1 MKKVILAMVVSAL
14 FAPAGLSAATPDVAA
29 PIRQF
34 IDGFNTG
41 DLKSAFDA
49 YSKGDISIIDE
60 FAPYRWLGP
69 NAAHGWADDFQK
81 MSDAEGSTDGKVSY
95 GKPRRTEIK
104 GDTAYVIIPTVY
116 TLQAERTADGRRRTD
131 DLRPSLRRG
140 CMEDRCMDLERSQAT
155 SPKAQGTSTVI
166 STNSSGAAALKH
178 QRRVPE
184 FYFENFRTKN
194 DIGSPIISM

>member
-41 DLKSAFDA
+41 DLKSAFAA

-81 MSDAEGSTDGKVSY
+81 MADAEGSTDGKVSY

-116 TLQAERTADGRRRTD
+116 TYKLKGQPMVEEGQMTFA
-131 DLRPSLRRG
+131 LRSEGGAWKIGAWTWSGVKPHP
-140 CMEDRCMDLERSQAT
+140 
-155 SPKAQGTSTVI
+155 PKPKEPAQ
-166 STNSSGAAALKH
+166 
-178 QRRVPE
+178 
-184 FYFENFRTKN
+184 
-194 DIGSPIISM
+194 